1 MRDVSQ
7 ETISD
12 TMPWYKIL
20 LLTDSTKQRLEKRK
34 KSLSKCLEPSHKPK
48 VFCTHNSMDFG
59 RDHRTSTPHR
69 SETSAIAERAVR
81 GVTSNTSAVLLQ
93 SRLDEKWRSASV
105 DCYCHRRHV
114 QDLLTDGK
122 TPCDT
127 QFGEKFIKPTCPSR
141 AMVEY
146 HPSSAE
152 FINLARK
159 CHLGSFLGYELIV
172 E

>member
-1 MRDVSQ
+1 M
-7 ETISD
+7 
-12 TMPWYKIL
+12 
-20 LLTDSTKQRLEKRK
+20 
-34 KSLSKCLEPSHKPK
+34 SKFLEPSHKPK

-59 RDHRTSTPHR
+59 RDHRASTPHR
-69 SETSAIAERAVR
+69 SETIGIAERAVR
-81 GVTSNTSAVLLQ
+81 GVTSSTSAVLLQ

-122 TPCDT
+122 TPYET
-127 QFGEKFIKPTCPSR
+127 QFGEKFKGATCPSR

-146 HPSSAE
+146 HPISVE

-159 CHLGSFLGYELIV
+159 YHLGSFLGELIV